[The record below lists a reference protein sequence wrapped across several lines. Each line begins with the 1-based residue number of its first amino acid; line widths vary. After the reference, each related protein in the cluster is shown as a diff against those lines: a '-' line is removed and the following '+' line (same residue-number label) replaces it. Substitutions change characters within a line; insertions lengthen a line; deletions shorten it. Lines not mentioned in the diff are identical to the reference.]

1 MEENTKNEQHLD
13 EERLQDVTGGG
24 LTPGWYDSNT
34 PSTSNTS
41 SRWSDVRR
49 ILLPNTSDTSNQ
61 TANPA
66 DKIKFHQDAIAG
78 LSQQANNHRTRGNNA
93 YADMLDRGAAG
104 HMSEINR
111 LNTHI
116 DGR

>member
-24 LTPGWYDSNT
+24 LTPGWYEPNT
-34 PSTSNTS
+34 SSTSSTS
-41 SRWSDVRR
+41 SRWSDVRQ
-49 ILLPNTSDTSNQ
+49 IFLANPSNQ

-78 LSQQANNHRTRGNNA
+78 LSQQANNHRERGNNA
-93 YADMLDRGAAG
+93 YADMLEKGAAG
-104 HMSEINR
+104 HLNEINR
-111 LNTHI
+111 LNDHI
-116 DGR
+116 NGFK